1 MKRSAI
7 SHSPQAILFGLPL
20 KTKAVF
26 FRQLATMINS
36 GLPVGRAVSTS
47 AEAGMARLGEQMT
60 NEIEAGNSLAET
72 MERYPYHFDR
82 YEVALVK
89 AGESAGQLD
98 IQLKEIASSV
108 ESTWSLTQQIASRL
122 IYPFLVV
129 HGAIFL
135 PPLFLIVKDGIEAYL
150 RFTLS
155 IFFPMHLFLAGCFLA
170 YRYFRVL
177 GGPRRLMDHT
187 ISLIPVLGSPYK
199 LLARIRFLDALGNLI
214 EAGFLP
220 NQAVPLA
227 ADSCGNFWLRDAVM
241 EAWNVEGRE
250 SAISDIMYKSRAFS
264 PMEIGLIV
272 SGEEAG
278 QFSRTLKKAAESLKP
293 DFQAQV
299 HRIATVLPVILLLM
313 VGLLVGF
320 VAVKS
325 MMGILAPLTEI

>member
-108 ESTWSLTQQIASRL
+108 ESTWALTQQIASRL

-155 IFFPMHLFLAGCFLA
+155 IFVPMHLFLACCFLA

-177 GGPRRLMDHT
+177 GGPRRLIDHT
-187 ISLIPVLGSPYK
+187 ISLIPVIGSPYK

-278 QFSRTLKKAAESLKP
+278 QFSRTMKKAAESLKP